1 MPNLTRRT
9 MLTAAALVGLA
20 ASLTLAHAQNYPD
33 RPLRIIVP
41 YAAGGASD
49 TNARLIA
56 QRLERDLGQP
66 LVVDNRGGGASIV
79 GTQAIAN
86 APPDG
91 YTLGVIDSAF
101 TINVTLFKD
110 KLPYDTRRDFAPVSL
125 LTTSPLVLI
134 VHPDVPV
141 KTVAELIALAK
152 AKPGQVTFGSA
163 GLGTSIHLGGEQIR
177 QVGGVDIVSVPY
189 RGGAPALLD
198 LLAGK
203 LTCTFQTV
211 PAITEHVQQGR
222 ARALAVIGE
231 RVPQLPGVPTM
242 AEAGY
247 GSVNAVPAFG
257 LIAPA
262 ATPPAIVARLS
273 QLASNA
279 VKTDPL
285 RARLVEI
292 GFTPIGNTPEEF
304 RAFNEAEIE
313 KWGKVITA
321 GSIKPE

>member
-1 MPNLTRRT
+1 
-9 MLTAAALVGLA
+9 
-20 ASLTLAHAQNYPD
+20 
-33 RPLRIIVP
+33 
-41 YAAGGASD
+41 
-49 TNARLIA
+49 
-56 QRLERDLGQP
+56 
-66 LVVDNRGGGASIV
+66 
-79 GTQAIAN
+79 
-86 APPDG
+86 
-91 YTLGVIDSAF
+91 
-101 TINVTLFKD
+101 VTLFKD
-110 KLPYDTRRDFAPVSL
+110 KLPYDTRRDFAPISL

-141 KTVAELIALAK
+141 KTVAELITLAK
-152 AKPGQVTFGSA
+152 GKPGQVTFGSA
-163 GLGTSIHLGGEQIR
+163 GLGTAIHLAGEQIR

-203 LTCTFQTV
+203 LTFTFQTV
-211 PAITEHVQQGR
+211 PAITEHVQHGR
-222 ARALAVIGE
+222 ARALAIIGE

-257 LIAPA
+257 MIAPA